1 MASYLRSPL
10 TFVWLVLTGVTFLS
24 WWVGSSGGTG
34 ELAASLPVT
43 IGVLSIAV
51 VKTRLVF
58 WHFMEVRSAPA
69 WLRWSCDGWLACLGL
84 ILIGSYLSEAATAT
98 R

>member
-10 TFVWLVLTGVTFLS
+10 TVVWFLLTAVTFVS
-24 WWVGSSGGTG
+24 WWLGSAAGGDK
-34 ELAASLPVT
+34 LHLSIPVT
-43 IGVLSIAV
+43 IGVIAIAA

-69 WLRWSCDGWLACLGL
+69 WLRWNCDGWLSFLVL
-84 ILIGSYLSEAATAT
+84 MLIGFYVFA